1 MPGLFANPSFAQLAR
16 VNVAKFQPAQTSSAT
31 ASDPA
36 VLATDGIVGNGN
48 RWKSSSA
55 GPHTLIVT
63 LPLTMELGSAHLYLG
78 RDDIEPVASF
88 VLQSWN
94 GTSWVNIPGT
104 AVTGNTNNLLNL
116 IFASPVTTSRVRFSS
131 TEPEVRLR
139 EIALFP
145 PNGPAGYP
153 LGTDVTLNLAK
164 KRLALGSSV
173 DGSSHGRG
181 AVDGYVENDLG
192 RWKSGSGT
200 GPHTLEVDLQ
210 ESSRLG
216 SAHLFLGSQG
226 NPTVT
231 NFTLQ
236 YWTGSAWAAI
246 PGGGV
251 TGNTNREVRVEFTP
265 PFVSSSRVRLHIP
278 DSGSQR
284 VRELLV
290 FAANNSGGYPLG
302 TDVAFAAP
310 PATKFDTYGDGFWKI
325 VNRAYPNSLIVGP
338 NGASQTQPTSTE
350 EEKYFQLLYDL
361 GSDAFRLRNRDS
373 YLCIAAQGAGRTN
386 GTPVVEVPDYQGMPH
401 ELWRFTPAGTQGDF
415 RVVNV
420 WSGLVLETDGGSPAK
435 VTLAPAATGN
445 TRQYWRFDFQTH
457 YPKKGAG
464 GYEGDWAKFG
474 TSWHYN
480 WGRDTGTSLPAQVA
494 FSPMQHNRWW
504 PDWNTLPEYY
514 SGWHTTSKPVTLL
527 GYNEPEQASQG
538 NISMT
543 DAIALWPLLEQ
554 ADVPL
559 VSPVP
564 VNPFNGWLADFYSQA
579 SERGYRIDYT
589 AVHWYGNPDASGLIG
604 TLQSV
609 YNTWGRPVWLT
620 EFSPVDWGGSATWTE
635 EDNYRFLSEFLWRVE
650 DLPWLKRYAV
660 FCFNDA
666 PPSNPWDRVGPTGS
680 MFNGDGSTFT
690 AYGQLYA
697 GWDGD
702 RVRRD
707 RTAYFLQG
715 LGSMHRLRASSTTN
729 APSTGDIRRGDVSAQ
744 WALVP
749 APTANR
755 SYIISL
761 RDGRR
766 LRFNGTT
773 LELAPPGTTG
783 SQAEWGFNGPDAN
796 GYTFIDHHTTSR
808 SLRLARVNDGN
819 GAPTALNFS
828 MEPFGTVQDATRWR
842 FVKPFQPVETAAP
855 ATLAGINAVGG
866 SNRVTL
872 TWSGSAAPDLLHY
885 SIYRST
891 TAGGPYARIATGL
904 TTPSYVDTAVV
915 QGVVYRYVVTATD
928 WIDNESAYSPEAN
941 ATPIPPLLAIA
952 SVPGSNGAPDNLQVT
967 WFESGPPRLRLY
979 SATNLNQPVSWT
991 LTTNPVT
998 FTDGLWTVNLPV
1010 FTNGNQFLRLQSE

>member
-1 MPGLFANPSFAQLAR
+1 
-16 VNVAKFQPAQTSSAT
+16 
-31 ASDPA
+31 
-36 VLATDGIVGNGN
+36 
-48 RWKSSSA
+48 
-55 GPHTLIVT
+55 
-63 LPLTMELGSAHLYLG
+63 
-78 RDDIEPVASF
+78 
-88 VLQSWN
+88 
-94 GTSWVNIPGT
+94 
-104 AVTGNTNNLLNL
+104 
-116 IFASPVTTSRVRFSS
+116 
-131 TEPEVRLR
+131 
-139 EIALFP
+139 
-145 PNGPAGYP
+145 
-153 LGTDVTLNLAK
+153 
-164 KRLALGSSV
+164 
-173 DGSSHGRG
+173 
-181 AVDGYVENDLG
+181 VENDLG
-192 RWKSGSGT
+192 RWKSASGA

-216 SAHLFLGSQG
+216 SAHLYLGSSG
-226 NPTVT
+226 NPTVS

-236 YWTGSAWAAI
+236 YWNGSAWLAI
-246 PGGGV
+246 PGGTV
-251 TGNTNREVRVEFTP
+251 AGNTNREMRVDFTP
-265 PFVSSSRVRLHIP
+265 PFVSASRVRLYIP

-290 FAANNSGGYPLG
+290 FAANNTGGCPLG
-302 TDVAFAAP
+302 TDVTFAAP

-325 VNRAYPNSLIVGP
+325 VNRGNPNSLIVGP
-338 NGASQTQPTSTE
+338 DGASQTQSDSTE

-361 GSDAFRLRNRDS
+361 GSDAFRIRNRDS
-373 YLCIAAQGAGRTN
+373 YRCIAAEGAGQTN

-435 VTLAPAATGN
+435 VTLAPAASGN
-445 TRQYWRFDFQTH
+445 TRQYWRLEYQTH

-480 WGRDTGTSLPAQVA
+480 WSRDTGAGLPAQVV

-514 SGWHTTSKPVTLL
+514 PGWHTTSKAVTLL

-554 ADVPL
+554 ADIPL

-564 VNPFNGWLADFYSQA
+564 VNPFNGWLADFYNRSG
-579 SERGYRIDYT
+579 ERGYRIDFT
-589 AVHWYGNPDASGLIG
+589 AVHWYGSPDASGLIG

-635 EDNYRFLSEFLWRVE
+635 EDNYRFLSEFLWRAE
-650 DLPWLKRYAV
+650 DLIWLKRYAV
-660 FCFNDA
+660 FCFNDS
-666 PPSNPWDRVGPTGS
+666 PPATPWQRSGPTGS
-680 MFNGDGSTFT
+680 MFNGDGTTFT
-690 AYGQLYA
+690 AYGQLYT

-707 RTAYFLQG
+707 RTAYFIQG

-729 APSTGDIRRGDVSAQ
+729 APSTGDIRRSDVSAQ
-744 WALVP
+744 WALAP
-749 APTANR
+749 APTADR
-755 SYIISL
+755 WYIVSL

-766 LRFNGTT
+766 LRYDGTI

-783 SQAEWGFNGPDAN
+783 SFAEWGFNGPN
-796 GYTFIDHHTTSR
+796 SSGYTFIDHHATSR
-808 SLRLARVNDGN
+808 SLRLGRVNDGN
-819 GAPTALNFS
+819 GAPTALNYS

-842 FVKPFQPVETAAP
+842 FIKPFQPVSTAAP
-855 ATLAGINAVGG
+855 LPISALSSLGG

-872 TWSGSAAPDLLHY
+872 IWTGSAATDLLHY
-885 SIYRST
+885 SVYRGTSS
-891 TAGGPYARIATGL
+891 GGPYARIATGL
-904 TTPSYVDTAVV
+904 ASPTFVDTAVV

-928 WIDNESAYSPEAN
+928 WIDNESLYSPETT
-941 ATPIPPLLAIA
+941 ATPIPPRLFVSSIPP
-952 SVPGSNGAPDNLQVT
+952 SGGSPENLQISWLGT
-967 WFESGPPRLRLY
+967 GPPRLRLY
-979 SATNLNQPVSWT
+979 SATNLTPPVLWT
-991 LTTNPVT
+991 LDTNPITVS
-998 FTDGLWTVNLPV
+998 DGAWTVNLPV
-1010 FTNGNQFLRLQSE
+1010 FTNGSQFLRLQTE